1 LVGAYV
7 DADHLMVREVDLI
20 HGGLDTVAQAPC
32 RPGVHPVAAT
42 RSDLTDAATQDVLA
56 WCRDS
61 EPVAGAM
68 PGHPLL
74 DRVGP
79 VGFRG
84 ECMAAPLHADGGP
97 LGVVLLVG
105 GRSPFSPADRAL
117 LARLREPMEAAL
129 ANTAR

>member
-1 LVGAYV
+1 
-7 DADHLMVREVDLI
+7 
-20 HGGLDTVAQAPC
+20 
-32 RPGVHPVAAT
+32 
-42 RSDLTDAATQDVLA
+42 TQDVLA

-105 GRSPFSPADRAL
+105 GSPFSPADRAL

-129 ANTAR
+129 ANTARVRELKRLRESLEADKQALLNKLGRHDVADAVVGAETGLRA